1 MTDETGSISKPHP
14 GLKHSQT
21 QLCRRARPAPEQ
33 AAFLQR
39 LSLLTP
45 VNWLSRLPSVFLKQR
60 PFKCVVGILP
70 GCSAGLRETTSEG
83 RRWRLTCQC
92 VISAPALTGLGARQA
107 ASFTEGGC
115 WWPRAPVSLVP
126 KRPGGLPETH
136 SLTLAIGGHQRLWG

>member
-21 QLCRRARPAPEQ
+21 QLCHRALPAPEQ

>member
-136 SLTLAIGGHQRLWG
+136 SLTLAIGGHQMLWG

>member
-21 QLCRRARPAPEQ
+21 QLCCQVLPAPEQ
-33 AAFLQR
+33 AAFFQQ
-39 LSLLTP
+39 LSLPTP
-45 VNWLSRLPSVFLKQR
+45 VNWLSRPPSVFLKQR
-60 PFKCVVGILP
+60 PFKRVVGILL

-83 RRWRLTCQC
+83 RRQRLTCQC

-107 ASFTEGGC
+107 AGFAEGGC
-115 WWPRAPVSLVP
+115 WWPQAPVSLVP